1 MSVAVSKK
9 ANRILFLNT
18 LAFSICFFVWMINS
32 VLITFLVGKFEWSQ
46 WSPVEIGYL
55 MAIPVLT
62 GSIFRLPIGILT
74 DKFGGKPV
82 MIALLAICAVPTYLL
97 SYASGFWSFAIC
109 GIGFGLVGT
118 SFAVGIA
125 YTSIWFPKE
134 KQGFAL
140 GLFGMGNIGAA
151 LTAMFAPKLL
161 THLTQGGSNIEGWI
175 VLPKIYAAVL
185 VLMAIVFFLFAENK
199 KPESSSKTLSGMM
212 QPLRNVRVWRFGLY
226 YFLVFGGFVA
236 LVNWL
241 QPIYK
246 NVYNLDKETAGMYVA
261 TFVIASSVI
270 RALGGYISDKIG
282 ARKVMYV
289 VLVLS
294 LLISGGLMVWTPAS
308 VSVFV
313 TIIILLGCVW
323 GTGMAAVYKHI
334 PDYFPQE
341 VGVVGGMV
349 GVLGGLGGFVS
360 PIVFGYLKDGTGMWS
375 SCWILIAILSAGS
388 LVWMHKVVQ
397 KTIDLKSQ
405 KLAFGQIDK

>member
-1 MSVAVSKK
+1 MENTFNTSK
-9 ANRILFLNT
+9 ANKILFLNT
-18 LAFSICFFVWMINS
+18 LAFTICFFVWMINS
-32 VLITFLVGKFEWSQ
+32 VLITFLVNKFEWSQ
-46 WSPVEIGYL
+46 WSSIEIGYL

-62 GSIFRLPIGILT
+62 GSIFRLPVGILT

-82 MIALLAICAVPTYLL
+82 MIGLLLLSAIPTFLL

-118 SFAVGIA
+118 SFAVGIG

-161 THLTQGGSNIEGWI
+161 TYLTDGGTNVEGWTI
-175 VLPKIYAAVL
+175 LPQIYAVVL
-185 VLMAIVFFLFAENK
+185 LLMAVVFFFFAENK
-199 KPESSSKTLSGMM
+199 KPKSSSKTLVGMLE
-212 QPLRNVRVWRFGLY
+212 PLKNARVWRFGLY

-236 LVNWL
+236 FVNWL

-261 TFVIASSVI
+261 TFVIASSFV
-270 RALGGYISDKIG
+270 RALGGYISDRVG
-282 ARKVMYV
+282 ARKVLYF
-289 VLVLS
+289 VLIFS
-294 LLISGGLMVWTPAS
+294 LTISGVLIIWTPQNVA
-308 VSVFV
+308 VYV
-313 TIIILLGCVW
+313 TIIIVLGCVW
-323 GTGMAAVYKHI
+323 GTGMAAIYKHI

-360 PIVFGYLKDGTGMWS
+360 PIVFGYLKESTGIWS
-375 SCWILIAILSAGS
+375 SCWILIAGLSILS
-388 LVWMHKVVQ
+388 LVWMHAVVNKMNRVKV
-397 KTIDLKSQ
+397 S
-405 KLAFGQIDK
+405 KLGFE

>member
-1 MSVAVSKK
+1 MMPITNPSK
-9 ANRILFLNT
+9 ANKILFLNT
-18 LAFSICFFVWMINS
+18 FAFTICFFVWMINS
-32 VLITFLVGKFEWSQ
+32 VLITFLAGKFDWSQ
-46 WSPVEIGYL
+46 WSAIEIGYL

-62 GSIFRLPIGILT
+62 GSIFRLPVGILT

-82 MIALLAICAVPTYLL
+82 MIGLLALCSLPTYLL
-97 SYASGFWSFAIC
+97 SYANGFWSFALC
-109 GIGFGLVGT
+109 GVGFGLVGT

-161 THLTQGGSNIEGWI
+161 TYLTKGGLNIQGWT
-175 VLPKIYAAVL
+175 VLPQIYAGVL
-185 VLMAIVFFLFAENK
+185 LIMAIVFLIFTENK
-199 KPESSSKTLSGMM
+199 KPESSSKTLAGMLE
-212 QPLRNVRVWRFGLY
+212 PLKNSRVWRFGLY

-236 LVNWL
+236 FVNWL

-261 TFVIASSVI
+261 TFVVASSII
-270 RALGGYISDKIG
+270 RAVGGYLSDKIG
-282 ARKVMYV
+282 ARKVMYF

-294 LLISGGLMVWTPAS
+294 LIISGVLIVWTPQN
-308 VSVFV
+308 VFV
-313 TIIILLGCVW
+313 YVAIIILLGCVW
-323 GTGMAAVYKHI
+323 GTGMAAIYKHI

-349 GVLGGLGGFVS
+349 GVIGGLGGFVS
-360 PIVFGYLKDGTGMWS
+360 PIVFGYLKDGTGFWS
-375 SCWILIAILSAGS
+375 SCWILIAILSLVS
-388 LVWMHKVVQ
+388 LLWMHGVV
-397 KTIDLKSQ
+397 K
-405 KLAFGQIDK
+405 KLGGSKISA

>member
-1 MSVAVSKK
+1 MIAVIPKK
-9 ANRILFLNT
+9 ANKILFLNT
-18 LAFSICFFVWMINS
+18 FAFTICFFVWMINS
-32 VLITFLVGKFEWSQ
+32 VLITFLVDKFEWSH
-46 WSPVEIGYL
+46 WSSIEIGYL

-74 DKFGGKPV
+74 DRFGGKPI
-82 MIALLAICAVPTYLL
+82 MIALLIVCALPTYLL

-109 GIGFGLVGT
+109 GVGFGLVGT

-125 YTSIWFPKE
+125 YSSIWYPKE

-151 LTAMFAPKLL
+151 LTAIFAPKLL
-161 THLTQGGSNIEGWI
+161 TYFTNGGLNIEGWTT
-175 VLPKIYAAVL
+175 LPKLYAAVL
-185 VLMAIVFFLFAENK
+185 VLMAIIFFFFAENK
-199 KPESSSKTLSGMM
+199 KPDGSSKTLSGML
-212 QPLRNVRVWRFGLY
+212 QPLKKARVWRFGLY

-246 NVYNLDKETAGMYVA
+246 NVFELDKETAGMYVA
-261 TFVIASSVI
+261 TFVIASSLV
-270 RALGGYISDKIG
+270 RAIGGYLSDKVG
-282 ARKVMYV
+282 ARKVMYF
-289 VLVLS
+289 VLVMS
-294 LLISGGLMVWTPAS
+294 LIISGTLMVWTPSNVA
-308 VSVFV
+308 VYVA
-313 TIIILLGCVW
+313 IIILLGCVW

-360 PIVFGYLKDGTGMWS
+360 PIVFGYLKDGTGIWS
-375 SCWILIAILSAGS
+375 SCWILIAVLSVAS
-388 LVWMHKVVQ
+388 LLWMHRTVRVIALNES
-397 KTIDLKSQ
+397 T
-405 KLAFGQIDK
+405 KLAFDK